1 VVDGDGLENRCTRK
15 GIGGS
20 NPSPSANLRSGARR
34 RLPAIAATVGLLV
47 AGPAPGEAQPVPRTI
62 TCDAANGR
70 TVTALQVM
78 NGTIAKAA
86 IDQDGR
92 AVIQYDPRAVSGITT
107 QQQLFVYAHECG
119 HLALGHDVRAA
130 SFSVAQEQIADCHGI
145 RSLMTRVGFTTDDV
159 SILERAMRDVESG
172 SARHFPWRVR
182 EYDLQGCLPQ
192 VVARR
197 QAEARK
203 GELSADECVVHNDAE
218 NAILSKSR
226 DGRVIDGSY
235 SVRNR
240 CARDVTCQFTI
251 EIGTMLESDIDVGG
265 WRSFRV
271 QQTVVEQHT
280 LQPAR
285 AGSAAA
291 EFRFHGGVDAVP
303 AAEAVDFRVV
313 RACQ

>member
-1 VVDGDGLENRCTRK
+1 VLGLV
-15 GIGGS
+15 
-20 NPSPSANLRSGARR
+20 L
-34 RLPAIAATVGLLV
+34 AA
-47 AGPAPGEAQPVPRTI
+47 APGWTQPVPRTI

-130 SFSVAQEQIADCHGI
+130 SFSVAQEQIADCHAI
-145 RSLMTRVGFTTDDV
+145 RSLMTKVGFTTDDV
-159 SILERAMRDVESG
+159 SILERAMREVESG
-172 SARHFPWRVR
+172 NARHFPWRVR
-182 EYDLQGCLPQ
+182 EYDLQGCLPE

-197 QAEARK
+197 QADARR
-203 GELSADECVVHNDAE
+203 GELNADECVVQNDAE

-235 SVRNR
+235 SVLNR
-240 CARDVTCQFTI
+240 CAREVSCQFTI
-251 EIGTMLESDIDVGG
+251 EIGTLLESDIDVGG

-271 QQTVVEQHT
+271 QQTIVEQHT
-280 LQPAR
+280 LRPGP